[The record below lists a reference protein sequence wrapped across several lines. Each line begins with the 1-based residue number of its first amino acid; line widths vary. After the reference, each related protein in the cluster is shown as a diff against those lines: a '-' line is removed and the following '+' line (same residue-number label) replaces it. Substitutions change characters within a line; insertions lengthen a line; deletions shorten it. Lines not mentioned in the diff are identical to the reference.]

1 MLLVRGFSD
10 MVVDCESAM
19 IAMQRATTLLEIE
32 SDSVSSTSPKFV
44 RTRETGKITSVV
56 QSAWETGEQ

>member
-19 IAMQRATTLLEIE
+19 IAMQRATTVFEIG
-32 SDSVSSTSPKFV
+32 SDSM
-44 RTRETGKITSVV
+44 
-56 QSAWETGEQ
+56 

>member
-32 SDSVSSTSPKFV
+32 NDSV
-44 RTRETGKITSVV
+44 
-56 QSAWETGEQ
+56 